1 MTSTPSLRYLLFV
14 AAWLTVGGGATS
26 AEPIKVATLQRLLQ
40 EAPSHELHFTET
52 RESPWLK
59 APVLSSGTMKATD
72 TALEKRVEE
81 PRREIWRLLADRAQ
95 QVDPDTGATKEI
107 SFRNAPAAAALANAL
122 RDVMAGDLAA
132 LDKDFELVTSG
143 DERAWTVQ
151 LTPRAADVSR
161 TLERL
166 ELQGSQGRLQLLVV
180 LESQGGRTTTRLN
193 HD

>member
-1 MTSTPSLRYLLFV
+1 MS
-14 AAWLTVGGGATS
+14 GGAAS

-40 EAPSHELHFTET
+40 DAPRHEVHFTET

-81 PRREIWRLLADRAQ
+81 PHREIWRLLADRAQ
-95 QVDPDTGATKEI
+95 QVDPDTGATKEV
-107 SFRNAPAAAALANAL
+107 SFRNVPAAAALANAL
-122 RDVMAGDLAA
+122 RDVMTGDLAA
-132 LDKDFELVTSG
+132 LEKDFELVTAG
-143 DERAWTVQ
+143 DDRAWTMQ
-151 LTPRAADVSR
+151 LTPRAADVAR

-166 ELQGSQGRLQLLVV
+166 EVQGSEGRLQLFVV
-180 LESQGGRTTTRLN
+180 VESQGGRTTTRLV